1 MTIGKF
7 VISTRK
13 NSEFRFNPKAT
24 NGQVIGSS
32 QMYESE
38 TSCDNGIKSVQKNT
52 PDAAIDDQTCVK
64 PHIYARLSPSGN
76 NRALNS
82 QSNTYVGAF
91 DNAVPVLAARLDG
104 AGE

>member
-13 NSEFRFNPKAT
+13 NSEFQFNPKAT

-76 NRALNS
+76 NRLHR
-82 QSNTYVGAF
+82 Y
-91 DNAVPVLAARLDG
+91 
-104 AGE
+104 